1 MSDELAGLC
10 YNIETLSID
19 KLEVSTNIWNSK
31 VFGWHIRNAL
41 IAIRDHGQINKLC
54 NINIYTLCRIANDTL
69 CVNSHSLS
77 NILLNNEMGS
87 QIPRL
92 MYALEKKWTQKF
104 LWIGSG
110 FLVGSFWLHKS
121 SIEKAIRS
129 FFLKGN
135 LIVSLN
141 VTKSLFQ
148 SKISVSKCVFTF
160 GYDTSNEMHN
170 L

>member
-77 NILLNNEMGS
+77 NFLLNNEMGS

-110 FLVGSFWLHKS
+110 FLVGTFWLHKS

-129 FFLKGN
+129 FFFER
-135 LIVSLN
+135 
-141 VTKSLFQ
+141 KSDRFFERNKKPLSIKNKRVKVRLHFWLWYF
-148 SKISVSKCVFTF
+148 KW
-160 GYDTSNEMHN
+160 DA
-170 L
+170 